1 MRHTLYPRTRNQAL
15 TFFLRAVI
23 DPNENATVGRP
34 VETYVE
40 LPESLRNIGKK
51 PVELNRPVKK
61 STDGD
66 AEGDVSG
73 IRAKHDAE
81 KKNTA

>member
-1 MRHTLYPRTRNQAL
+1 
-15 TFFLRAVI
+15 V
-23 DPNENATVGRP
+23 DPNESAAAGRP

-66 AEGDVSG
+66 VESDVSS